1 MKQRLYHQFLRY
13 GWVLVFLI
21 IIHQSSICQAQ
32 TISQREIQG
41 TTALVNGGQ
50 SFTATMDGYIT
61 SIRVLVAKS
70 AESRTLHFFD
80 VTTATDNGLLSN
92 ALYTDANQINLET
105 GWNDIMLTAPFA
117 VTKGEQYG
125 FSITGTI
132 VYKTNFSNIYK
143 SGAAFNNKI
152 LTASRTDLVFE
163 IFEETEE

>member
-1 MKQRLYHQFLRY
+1 MKQQLYHQLLKY
-13 GWVLVFLI
+13 GWVLIFLT

-50 SFTATMDGYIT
+50 SFTATMNGYIT

-70 AESRTLHFFD
+70 AEGRNLHFFD
-80 VTTATDNGLLSN
+80 ANTATNDGSLSN
-92 ALYTDANQINLET
+92 ALYTETNEINLDA
-105 GWNDIMLTAPFA
+105 GWNDIILAQPFA
-117 VTKGEQYG
+117 VTKGERYV
-125 FSITGTI
+125 FSISGTI

-143 SGAAFNNKI
+143 SGVAFNNKI